1 MVCEPLVFYA
11 EKCKITFLLHV
22 IYSFNQGGLEM
33 SDLKENTGKS
43 WQNLEPAKR
52 SLAGSSNERMDKL

>member
-11 EKCKITFLLHV
+11 EKCKITFLHV

-33 SDLKENTGKS
+33 SDLKENTVKS
-43 WQNLEPAKR
+43 CQNLEPAKR
-52 SLAGSSNERMDKL
+52 SLAGSSNERMDKS